1 MAPIGNL
8 TIVRAPEELVG
19 PDSIM
24 LKRMVEYNNSCLTGN
39 HMGFVV
45 DPTPIVNEVAACTSV
60 VSEYQTDLTCG
71 QASSQDE
78 VKELVEEFVD
88 KLKANGVDTIV
99 AEVQKQMD
107 AWKAAK

>member
-1 MAPIGNL
+1 
-8 TIVRAPEELVG
+8 
-19 PDSIM
+19 
-24 LKRMVEYNNSCLTGN
+24 
-39 HMGFVV
+39 MGFVV